1 MRIKF
6 IYPND
11 PQINIIQLR
20 LFWYPLISFPVLA
33 AYTPEEHHIEI
44 IDEIFEPINF
54 DEPVD
59 LVGIT
64 AMTYMA
70 PRAYEIADAFRQ
82 RGVPVVVG
90 GIHVSSMR
98 EEAKQHADAVVIGE
112 AELLW
117 EQVLEDAANNSLKPF
132 YRAQSPFDVSRYRRP
147 RYELLETY
155 FQPGKQ
161 YHPYG
166 YNSLNV
172 IEMSRGCPFD
182 CDFCTVTNYF
192 GSNYRSRPVED
203 VVRDMR
209 YLKLHF
215 KDRFFNINDDNL
227 LGNRPHFVELLKR
240 LCKINIQWAGQ
251 VSSNVAK
258 DDEVMKL
265 MAESGCQT
273 LFVGLESI
281 CEESLKSINKKMNR
295 VKEYDRFMEQCQ
307 KFNIRVVVSIIFGLD
322 GDREDSFKNTVD
334 FVNRYKGLLTPS
346 YTILTPF
353 PGSRLYERLKAEN
366 RIIDFDWRHYDLG
379 HVVIQ
384 PKNMSPKV
392 LKEGL
397 LWAMSQFEPYRMNAE
412 EVSKERRKLTMS
424 KRDVSVKNF

>member
-1 MRIKF
+1 M
-6 IYPND
+6 D
-11 PQINIIQLR
+11 
-20 LFWYPLISFPVLA
+20 
-33 AYTPEEHHIEI
+33 HHIEI
-44 IDEIFEPINF
+44 IDEIFEPVNF

-70 PRAYEIADAFRQ
+70 PRAYEIADEFRQ
-82 RGVPVVVG
+82 RGVPVVMG
-90 GIHVSSMR
+90 GIHVSSVP
-98 EEAKQHADAVVIGE
+98 EEASQHADAVVIGE
-112 AELLW
+112 AEIVW
-117 EQVLEDAANNSLKPF
+117 KQVLEDAANKSLKPF
-132 YRAQSPFDVSRYRRP
+132 YRAESSFDVSRYRRP
-147 RYELLETY
+147 RYELLEKY

-227 LGNRPHFVELLKR
+227 LGNRPHFLELLKR
-240 LCKINIQWAGQ
+240 LCKLNIQWAGQ

-258 DDEVMKL
+258 DAQVMKL

-281 CEESLKSINKKMNR
+281 SEESLKSINKKMNR
-295 VKEYDRFMEQCQ
+295 VKEYDRFMEQCI

-322 GDREDSFKNTVD
+322 GDSEDSFRDTVE

-384 PKNMSPKV
+384 PKNMSPQV

-424 KRDVSVKNF
+424 KRDV

>member
-11 PQINIIQLR
+11 PQVNIIQVR

-33 AYTPEEHHIEI
+33 AYTPAEHQVDI
-44 IDEIFEPINF
+44 IDEVFEPVNF

-82 RGVPVVVG
+82 RGVPVVMG
-90 GIHVSSMR
+90 GIHVSSLPR
-98 EEAKQHADAVVIGE
+98 EAIRHADAVVIGE
-112 AELLW
+112 AETVW
-117 EQVLEDAANNSLKPF
+117 KQVLEDVGNNSLKPF
-132 YRAQSPFDVSRYRRP
+132 YRAGSQFDMRQYRRP
-147 RYELLETY
+147 WYELLEKY
-155 FQPGKQ
+155 FQPGKR

-172 IEMSRGCPFD
+172 MEMSRGCPFD
-182 CDFCTVTNYF
+182 CDFCAVTNYF

-227 LGNRPHFVELLKR
+227 LGNRPHFLELLKH
-240 LCKINIQWAGQ
+240 LCKLNIQWAGQ
-251 VSSNVAK
+251 VSSNVAR

-295 VKEYDRFMEQCQ
+295 VKEYDRFMEQCI
-307 KFNIRVVVSIIFGLD
+307 KFDIRVVVSIIFGLD
-322 GDREDSFKNTVD
+322 GDEEDSFKNTVE

-346 YTILTPF
+346 YTLLTPF

-379 HVVIQ
+379 HAVIQ
-384 PKNMSPKV
+384 PKNMSPEV

-397 LWAMSQFEPYRMNAE
+397 LWAMSRFDPYRMTPE
-412 EVSKERRKLTMS
+412 EVSKERMRLSTTKQ
-424 KRDVSVKNF
+424 SV

>member
-1 MRIKF
+1 M
-6 IYPND
+6 
-11 PQINIIQLR
+11 
-20 LFWYPLISFPVLA
+20 ISFPVLA
-33 AYTPEEHHIEI
+33 AYTPGEHHIEI
-44 IDEIFEPINF
+44 IDEIFEPVNF

-82 RGVPVVVG
+82 RGVPVVMG
-90 GIHVSSMR
+90 GIHVSSLP

-112 AELLW
+112 AETVW
-117 EQVLEDAANNSLKPF
+117 EQVLEDAANHSLKPF
-132 YRAQSPFDVSRYRRP
+132 YRAQSPFDMSRYRRP
-147 RYELLETY
+147 RYELLEKY
-155 FQPGKQ
+155 FQAGKQ
-161 YHPYG
+161 YHPHG

-227 LGNRPHFVELLKR
+227 LGNRPHFLELLKR

-281 CEESLKSINKKMNR
+281 SEESLKSINKKMNR
-295 VKEYDRFMEQCQ
+295 VKEYDRFMEQCI

-322 GDREDSFKNTVD
+322 GDDEDSFKNTVE

-353 PGSRLYERLKAEN
+353 PGSRLHERLKAEN

-384 PKNMSPKV
+384 PKNMSAKV

-397 LWAMSQFEPYRMNAE
+397 LWAMSQFDPYRMTPE
-412 EVSKERRKLTMS
+412 EVSKERMRLSTS
-424 KRDVSVKNF
+424 KQAI